1 MKEKLV
7 TVARYNDYLEADLA
21 RQMLED
27 EGITGFVLGQNTGV
41 AWPVPPAGGIELQV
55 PQSRAEEAREILEAA
70 REQVPEEN
78 QSPEE
83 DEDWDDEEEAEGS
96 DEEQE

>member
-7 TVARYNDYLEADLA
+7 TVARYSDNIEADLA

-27 EGITGFVLGQNTGV
+27 AGIKAFVMGQNVGNVYSGV
-41 AWPVPPAGGIELQV
+41 PAVIDIQLQTLES
-55 PQSRAEEAREILEAA
+55 QAEEAKEILEAA
-70 REQVPEEN
+70 RQQEPDEGQGFEEG
-78 QSPEE
+78 
-83 DEDWDDEEEAEGS
+83 EDWDD